1 MPECEMCKHQITV
14 ENKAKTLQTDRIPE
28 QKAKTLP
35 KIGKA
40 ITSVEKSQIR
50 KSHQKR
56 EF

>member
-40 ITSVEKSQIR
+40 ITGIEKSQIR